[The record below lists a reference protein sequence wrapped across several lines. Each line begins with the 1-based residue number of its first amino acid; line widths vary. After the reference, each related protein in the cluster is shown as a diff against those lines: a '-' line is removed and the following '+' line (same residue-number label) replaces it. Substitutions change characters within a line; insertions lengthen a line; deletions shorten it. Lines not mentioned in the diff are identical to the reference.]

1 MKQIAFFF
9 FLLLVGVATAPG
21 QSPYAGERD
30 RSVKSLSPEDI
41 ASLSAGKGMGFAKL
55 AELNHYPGP
64 KHVLE
69 LADVLQLSPAQV
81 SATEELFRVMQSNAI
96 SLGEK
101 LVAAETSLDHD
112 FRQGTID
119 ADSLRQALDDIG
131 KIRSQLRYVHLEAHL
146 RQKNLLTPDQVAMY
160 DEARGYGRATHS
172 HSDTATHH
180 E

>member
-1 MKQIAFFF
+1 MKQIAF
-9 FLLLVGVATAPG
+9 LVLSMLVGVTTASG
-21 QSPYAGERD
+21 QSPYTGEQD
-30 RSVKSLSPEDI
+30 QSVKSLSPEYI
-41 ASLSAGKGMGFAKL
+41 ASLRAGKGLGFAKL

-64 KHVLE
+64 KHVME
-69 LADVLQLSPAQV
+69 LAEVLQLSPAQV
-81 SATEELFRVMQSNAI
+81 SATEELFREMQRNAV

-101 LVAAETSLDHD
+101 LVAAETNLDHD
-112 FRQGTID
+112 FQQGTID
-119 ADSLRQALDDIG
+119 ADSLAQSLDNIG